1 VKRLLRSVRIGHGM
15 SRDTAR
21 ATCDAIGMVAIEQ
34 RSNSVGDI
42 RRNEMRRYDVGMGG
56 ERVGL
61 DASQSTIVVDAGHP
75 GLTRIFV
82 ETDKTD
88 DIGIGDIEDGAGRMV
103 R

>member
-1 VKRLLRSVRIGHGM
+1 M
-15 SRDTAR
+15 
-21 ATCDAIGMVAIEQ
+21 
-34 RSNSVGDI
+34 
-42 RRNEMRRYDVGMGG
+42 
-56 ERVGL
+56 GL